1 MPYTERQLHCLNHMG
16 ITPWVNRQT
25 VVAQAASQA
34 IAVEPTPVVA
44 PAATPTAKP
53 TAKPATEIKPAPL
66 AVSAAS
72 PLPVDVEPVSVP
84 NFIDYPLV
92 AMPFRGAQHV
102 QLGKAHSPLL
112 ILVEACALEQ
122 AQYPFEAA
130 DAKMFDDM
138 LRAIA
143 WQRQHVCL
151 ALLAHRDALLRA
163 NDASLAPQSD
173 SVGLPGAVVK
183 DVMSKP
189 RDAVLLFSQD
199 VPVGSNID
207 DLRVEVSGITTPI
220 WRLPHPALLRREPTL
235 KRLAWTV
242 LKAARAAI
250 QPV

>member
-25 VVAQAASQA
+25 VVAQATSQA
-34 IAVEPTPVVA
+34 LAVEPTPTAMPAEA
-44 PAATPTAKP
+44 PAAIPAAELKP
-53 TAKPATEIKPAPL
+53 LPL
-66 AVSAAS
+66 DVSAAA
-72 PLPVDVEPVSVP
+72 PVPVEVEPVSVP
-84 NFIDYPLV
+84 DFLDYPLV

-151 ALLAHRDALLRA
+151 ALLAHPDALLQA
-163 NDASLAPQSD
+163 NDVTLAPQPG

-199 VPVGSNID
+199 VPVGSKID
-207 DLRVEVSGITTPI
+207 DQRVEVSGIATPI

-250 QPV
+250 QPA